1 MLAALGILL
10 GGVFQVVVVAL
21 GAAAVLKAS
30 PAAYGVMKMVG
41 GAYLIW
47 FGIQRMSVPFEA
59 EAPVGL
65 SRQILWSS
73 ALIEATNPKSALFY
87 LSFLLPF
94 SDPGASLAVG
104 WQLLWLGLAAN
115 LLFSVADLLIVLV
128 AHRLRT
134 CLQVGG
140 KGYRWAQ
147 RMAGILFMLM
157 GAFAI
162 QSD

>member
-1 MLAALGILL
+1 M
-10 GGVFQVVVVAL
+10 
-21 GAAAVLKAS
+21 
-30 PAAYGVMKMVG
+30 
-41 GAYLIW
+41 
-47 FGIQRMSVPFEA
+47 PFEA